1 MTGNEIGN
9 ERKWKEIEGIGEQMK
24 GHAIKTEGKRKEK
37 EAEEFGRKTTR
48 NGKKLKGNHRKDRK
62 RNENGKK

>member
-1 MTGNEIGN
+1 
-9 ERKWKEIEGIGEQMK
+9 MK

-37 EAEEFGRKTTR
+37 ETEEYGRRTTR